1 MAAGRK
7 RGRLRHS
14 TPGWRRCR
22 ATLARN
28 IMHNDLAGGPVAPQG
43 EPHSAPER
51 NFTESG
57 CQPAGRVLLMAPS
70 RGQGGGIERYL
81 TGLEGAFTSLNVSYQ
96 RLDLSRAGVPAH
108 GRLLAAA
115 SAALRASPQ
124 PARLVAA
131 HRSLLPVA
139 VLLARETTVH
149 GVSVLCH
156 GSDAWDARLRP
167 RRVFERHFMRRPGVR
182 VVAVSSFTAGAL
194 ASGCH
199 ATVLPPSLP
208 PEWFHTLVRVAGGAL
223 RDRAVGTR
231 ILTVFRLA
239 AWRDKGL
246 PELVQA
252 VTALRQPGIHLT
264 VCGSGSPPTGL
275 RRLVAEHRWCELRTG
290 LSDAAL
296 AREFATADVFVLAT
310 RTRPGRRAHGEGFG
324 MVLLEAQVAGIPVIA
339 PAYGGSHDAY
349 VEGVTGVAPAS
360 ESAQALTQALR
371 YLLRD
376 RDRLAWMGRRAAGWA
391 RETFDPGRYPG
402 LVARKLL

>member
-1 MAAGRK
+1 M
-7 RGRLRHS
+7 
-14 TPGWRRCR
+14 
-22 ATLARN
+22 N
-28 IMHNDLAGGPVAPQG
+28 NDLAGGPVAPR
-43 EPHSAPER
+43 EAPRGAPVR
-51 NFTESG
+51 NVTAPG
-57 CQPAGRVLLMAPS
+57 YQPGPDSRVLLLAPS

-81 TGLEGAFTSLNVSYQ
+81 AGLEGAFTSLKVPWQ

-108 GRLLAAA
+108 GRLLVTAR
-115 SAALRASPQ
+115 AALRAGAQ

-139 VLLARETTVH
+139 VLLGREATVH
-149 GVSVLCH
+149 GISVLCH
-156 GSDAWDARLRP
+156 GNDAWGTRLRP
-167 RRVFERHFMRRPGVR
+167 RRVLERHLMCRPGVR

-208 PEWFHTLVRVAGGAL
+208 PEWFRTLVRAAGGAPGGQV
-223 RDRAVGTR
+223 AGTR

-239 AWRDKGL
+239 DWRDKGL

-252 VTALRQPGIHLT
+252 VTALGKTGIHLT
-264 VCGSGSPPTGL
+264 VCGSGSPPSGL
-275 RRLVAEHRWCELRTG
+275 RQLVAGHRWCELRTG

-296 AREFATADVFVLAT
+296 AHEFARADVFVLAT
-310 RTRPGRRAHGEGFG
+310 RTRPGHRAYGEGFG
-324 MVLLEAQVAGIPVIA
+324 MVLLEAQVAGTPVIA

-349 VEGVTGVAPAS
+349 VEGVTGLAPAG
-360 ESAQALTQALR
+360 ESAQALTETLR
-371 YLLRD
+371 DLLCD
-376 RDRLAWMGRRAAGWA
+376 RDRLDWMGRRATRWA